1 MADEQSIEE
10 MAAEERELHE
20 RSKLGE
26 LEHDAKERLHHLR
39 QRLDHA
45 HDILK
50 EREAHNEGGTMSID
64 EARRQG
70 GSMPQYLE

>member
-26 LEHDAKERLHHLR
+26 LEHEAKERLHHLR
-39 QRLDHA
+39 ERLDRA
-45 HDILK
+45 HDVLK
-50 EREAHNEGGTMSID
+50 EREANTAGTMSID
-64 EARRQG
+64 DARRQG

>member
-1 MADEQSIEE
+1 MADDQSIEE

-26 LEHDAKERLHHLR
+26 LEHEAEERLHHLR
-39 QRLDHA
+39 ERLNHA
-45 HDILK
+45 HNVLK
-50 EREAHNEGGTMSID
+50 ERELRNEGTMSID
-64 EARRQG
+64 DVRGQG

>member
-10 MAAEERELHE
+10 MAAEERDLHE

-26 LEHDAKERLHHLR
+26 LEHEAKERLHHLR
-39 QRLDHA
+39 ERLDHA
-45 HDILK
+45 HKELK
-50 EREAHNEGGTMSID
+50 EREANTEGTMSID
-64 EARRQG
+64 DARRQG

>member
-20 RSKLGE
+20 QSKLGE
-26 LEHDAKERLHHLR
+26 LEDEAKERLHHLR
-39 QRLDHA
+39 ERLDHA
-45 HDILK
+45 HKVLK
-50 EREAHNEGGTMSID
+50 EREADSDGTMTID
-64 EARRQG
+64 DVRRQG

>member
-26 LEHDAKERLHHLR
+26 LEDEAKERLHHLR
-39 QRLDHA
+39 QHLDHA
-45 HDILK
+45 HNVLK
-50 EREAHNEGGTMSID
+50 EREARNLDGTMTID

>member
-26 LEHDAKERLHHLR
+26 LEHDAPAAPGSPRSSASR
-39 QRLDHA
+39 TA
-45 HDILK
+45 W
-50 EREAHNEGGTMSID
+50 T
-64 EARRQG
+64 RRG
-70 GSMPQYLE
+70 RRSTPRSEPSTTASPSWTS

>member
-1 MADEQSIEE
+1 MADDEQSIEE

-26 LEHDAKERLHHLR
+26 LEHGAKERLHHLR
-39 QRLDHA
+39 ERLDHA
-45 HDILK
+45 HKVLK
-50 EREAHNEGGTMSID
+50 EREVNSEGTMSID
-64 EARRQG
+64 DARRQG

>member
-26 LEHDAKERLHHLR
+26 LEHEAKERLHHLR
-39 QRLDHA
+39 ERLDHA
-45 HDILK
+45 HKVLK
-50 EREAHNEGGTMSID
+50 EREVNSEGTMSID
-64 EARRQG
+64 DARRQG

>member
-1 MADEQSIEE
+1 MADEQSIEQ

-26 LEHDAKERLHHLR
+26 LEDEAKERLHQLR
-39 QRLDHA
+39 ERLDHA
-45 HDILK
+45 HDVLK
-50 EREAHNEGGTMSID
+50 EREARSTGTTDID
-64 EARRQG
+64 EVRGQG